1 MPTPESP
8 EKSASTAPHRI
19 DAQPV
24 AQLPKDVEASMI
36 DGLRDDIK
44 KFNGRTACESGH
56 DIQCII
62 GTALKFSRGFRQ
74 DVMPKNGETAS
85 PEEVSR
91 ALSEVGRSTFLPRH
105 EVLDVRLLGDRF
117 EVVSGRID
125 PNSYQSHT
133 YLGREIKTA
142 HVRFAHGIENSM
154 GLSIDN
160 LAMIDPHLIRRDCD
174 NFLNQLPL
182 FALCNSYGAEL
193 RAFMRAKRISAQQY
207 YQVAGVGR
215 LLNEELQHARDAV
228 YINARTGNEDGSRSE
243 RRQDVLLRPDSQLR
257 EILRLDKPGSDLGSV
272 AISEYSSLLGG
283 LVMELDHHL
292 GNNDYDAA
300 RLAVVDFLI
309 HQSTRSTVQPGDSIA
324 VIYHIPALAL
334 FDGLQRAIPNVET
347 VPHLMSKLFAGSTP
361 RQQVKNCRK
370 IFADLYH
377 KDLWSNEERA
387 QHLS

>member
-1 MPTPESP
+1 MTTPESH
-8 EKSASTAPHRI
+8 EKSVRTAPHRI

-24 AQLPKDVEASMI
+24 TPLPKDVEASMI
-36 DGLRDDIK
+36 DGLRDDIR

-56 DIQCII
+56 DIRCII
-62 GTALKFSRGFRQ
+62 GTALKFSTGFRK
-74 DVMPKNGETAS
+74 DVMPHNGEAAS

-91 ALSEVGRSTFLPRH
+91 ALSEIGRSTFLPRH

-117 EVVSGRID
+117 EVVFGRID
-125 PNSYQSHT
+125 PNSYQTRT

-142 HVRFAHGIENSM
+142 HVRFSHGIENSM

-160 LAMIDPHLIRRDCD
+160 LAMIDPRLIRRDCD

-182 FALCNSYGAEL
+182 FALCNPYGAEL
-193 RAFMRAKRISAQQY
+193 SNFMRAKRFSAQRY
-207 YQVAGVGR
+207 YEVAGLQR

-228 YINARTGNEDGSRSE
+228 YINARTGNDGSRSE
-243 RRQDVLLRPDSQLR
+243 RRQDVLLRPDSPLR
-257 EILRLDKPGSDLGSV
+257 EILRLDRPGSDLGSV

-300 RLAVVDFLI
+300 RLAVVDFLT

-334 FDGLQRAIPNVET
+334 FEGLQHAMPNVGT
-347 VPHLMSKLFAGSTP
+347 VPQLMSKLFAGSTP
-361 RQQVKNCRK
+361 RQQVENCRK
-370 IFADLYH
+370 TLADLYH

-387 QHLS
+387 QHVS